1 MGATLSDLSEIK
13 RKINLFNGPNLVVQ
27 RATRETFF
35 YFPFIQMKALAV
47 LVKSGEWKPFS
58 EKAAEIINKQ
68 NELQKC
74 ERMILLYLQ

>member
-1 MGATLSDLSEIK
+1 MISLLFRMGATLSDLSEIK

-47 LVKSGEWKPFS
+47 LVKSGE
-58 EKAAEIINKQ
+58 
-68 NELQKC
+68 
-74 ERMILLYLQ
+74 